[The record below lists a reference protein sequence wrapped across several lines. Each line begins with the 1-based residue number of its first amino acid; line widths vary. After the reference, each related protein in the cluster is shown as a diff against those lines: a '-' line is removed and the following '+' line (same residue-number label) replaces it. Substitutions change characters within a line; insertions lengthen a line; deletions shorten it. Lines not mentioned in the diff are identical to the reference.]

1 MKLPKL
7 LFILIV
13 FFKTETLF
21 SENDLFNVNNIQ
33 IEKNE
38 KITNKALSELAI
50 KKGFNQLITKILL
63 EEDSNKLLDLNVST
77 IKQLVKYYQVTNILD
92 EKKNIELAR
101 FNILFDKD
109 KIHELF
115 YKRGILYS
123 EFYDKELYILPILI
137 KENEIFIFN
146 SNYFYENWN
155 QVQKD
160 DLIDFIL
167 PLENIEIIKKINE
180 NKSNLIN
187 LSIIEVFQEYS
198 NKNLA
203 LILIEDSKTNSGKIY
218 IKTIIQEKEISKS
231 LELKKQNLDT
241 FKFYE
246 QIITETKKELA
257 NLIKFTNL
265 IDIRTPS
272 FVNIKLYLNKKS
284 NLVEF
289 NSKIKNIES
298 IEDIYIQEFNKD
310 YINLRIKYLG
320 KLDKLINQLKRE
332 SINLQF
338 INDKWVIKTL

>member
-21 SENDLFNVNNIQ
+21 SENDLFDVNNIQ

-63 EEDSNKLLDLNVST
+63 EEDSNKLLDLNAST

>member
-63 EEDSNKLLDLNVST
+63 EEDSNKLLNLNVST

>member
-1 MKLPKL
+1 MK
-7 LFILIV
+7 
-13 FFKTETLF
+13 
-21 SENDLFNVNNIQ
+21 
-33 IEKNE
+33 
-38 KITNKALSELAI
+38 
-50 KKGFNQLITKILL
+50 
-63 EEDSNKLLDLNVST
+63 
-77 IKQLVKYYQVTNILD
+77 
-92 EKKNIELAR
+92 KKNIELAR

>member
-109 KIHELF
+109 KIHDLF

-218 IKTIIQEKEISKS
+218 IKSIIQEKEISKS

>member
-21 SENDLFNVNNIQ
+21 SENDLFDVNNIQ

-63 EEDSNKLLDLNVST
+63 EEDSNKLLDLNAST

-284 NLVEF
+284 NLVGF

>member
-1 MKLPKL
+1 M
-7 LFILIV
+7 
-13 FFKTETLF
+13 
-21 SENDLFNVNNIQ
+21 
-33 IEKNE
+33 
-38 KITNKALSELAI
+38 
-50 KKGFNQLITKILL
+50 
-63 EEDSNKLLDLNVST
+63 
-77 IKQLVKYYQVTNILD
+77 
-92 EKKNIELAR
+92 
-101 FNILFDKD
+101 
-109 KIHELF
+109 
-115 YKRGILYS
+115 
-123 EFYDKELYILPILI
+123 
-137 KENEIFIFN
+137 
-146 SNYFYENWN
+146 
-155 QVQKD
+155 
-160 DLIDFIL
+160 
-167 PLENIEIIKKINE
+167 
-180 NKSNLIN
+180 
-187 LSIIEVFQEYS
+187 
-198 NKNLA
+198 A

>member
-160 DLIDFIL
+160 DLIEFIL